1 MAERTFDL
9 PDLGEGLEDAE
20 LVGWKVS
27 EGDEVELNQPL
38 VEVNTAK
45 ALVEIPSPFAG
56 KVTKLHGAEGD
67 VIKVGAPLIT
77 FEVAEGAPT
86 TGEAAAAAVAGQE
99 AKEVREDG
107 GSKREA
113 VLVGYGVDQ
122 EGGKGRRRKLRPPGP
137 RQAPAAVAESTEPE
151 GPAPTGV
158 RATPPVRKLARERG
172 LDLKSI
178 RGTGPGGRITRE
190 DVLGAGP
197 GPRETTAA
205 EVPRGEDVRVPVRG
219 VRRLIAEKM
228 ARSWTKIPHV
238 TTFHTADA
246 TWVDA
251 LRRELTEESGTKVS
265 SLAVVVR
272 ALGEILGAHP
282 KLNSTYD
289 TDAGEHVLRGEYH
302 VGIATDSDRGLM
314 VPVVRDVDRKGIV
327 TLARDIAEVVGA
339 ARDGKATPDQLTGS
353 TITVSNVGTF
363 GSSYGT
369 PIINFPE
376 AAILA
381 LGTIEPRA
389 LVVDGRVEARPA
401 VTLSLSFDHRII
413 DGADADRAM
422 RDLRQLLESPFRL
435 GALPRD

>member
-1 MAERTFDL
+1 MPERTFDL

-20 LVGWKVS
+20 LVSWKVS
-27 EGDEVELNQPL
+27 EGDQVELNQAL

-67 VIKVGAPLIT
+67 VVKVGAPLVT

-86 TGEAAAAAVAGQE
+86 TGEAAAAATAGQE
-99 AKEVREDG
+99 AREVREDG
-107 GSKREA
+107 GAKREA

-122 EGGKGRRRKLRPPGP
+122 EPGKRRRRKLRPPGP
-137 RQAPAAVAESTEPE
+137 RQAPAAAAEAEAAES
-151 GPAPTGV
+151 APKGV

-172 LDLKSI
+172 VDLSTI
-178 RGTGPGGRITRE
+178 RGTGPDGRITRE
-190 DVLGAGP
+190 DVLGAGAA
-197 GPRETTAA
+197 PREGPAV
-205 EVPRGEDVRVPVRG
+205 EVPRGEDVRVPIRG
-219 VRRLIAEKM
+219 VRRMIAEKM
-228 ARSWTKIPHV
+228 TRSWAEIPHV

-246 TWVDA
+246 TWIDA
-251 LRRELTEESGTKVS
+251 LRRELSEESGTKVS
-265 SLAVVVR
+265 ALAVVIR
-272 ALGEILGAHP
+272 ALVEVLDRHP

-302 VGIATDSDRGLM
+302 VGIATDTERGLM
-314 VPVVRDVDRKGIV
+314 VPVVRDADRKGIV
-327 TLARDIAEVVGA
+327 TLAREIAEVVGA
-339 ARDGKATPDQLTGS
+339 AREGKATPDQLTGS
-353 TITVSNVGTF
+353 SITVSNVGTF
-363 GSSYGT
+363 GSAYGT

-381 LGTIEPRA
+381 LGAIEPRA

-422 RDLRQLLESPFRL
+422 RDLRVLLESPFRL

>member
-1 MAERTFDL
+1 MPERTFDL

-20 LVGWKVS
+20 LVAWKVS
-27 EGDEVELNQPL
+27 EGDQVELNQPL

-56 KVTKLHGAEGD
+56 TVTRLHGAEGD
-67 VIKVGAPLIT
+67 VIKVGAPLVT
-77 FEVAEGAPT
+77 FEVAEGTPT
-86 TGEAAAAAVAGQE
+86 TGEAAAAAAAGQE

-107 GSKREA
+107 GAKREA

-122 EGGKGRRRKLRPPGP
+122 EGGKQRRRKLRPPGP
-137 RQAPAAVAESTEPE
+137 RQAPAAAAEAAQ
-151 GPAPTGV
+151 PAETGV

-172 LDLKSI
+172 VDLSTI

-190 DVLGAGP
+190 DVLGAGVP
-197 GPRETTAA
+197 AGQAPAA
-205 EVPRGEDVRVPVRG
+205 EVPRGEDVRIPVRG
-219 VRRLIAEKM
+219 VRRMIAEKM
-228 ARSWTKIPHV
+228 ARSWAEIPHV

-265 SLAVVVR
+265 ALAVVVR
-272 ALGEILGAHP
+272 ALVQILGRHP

-302 VGIATDSDRGLM
+302 VGIATDTERGLM

-327 TLARDIAEVVGA
+327 TLAREIAEVVGA

-363 GSSYGT
+363 GSAYGT

-422 RDLRQLLESPFRL
+422 RDLRALLESPFRL